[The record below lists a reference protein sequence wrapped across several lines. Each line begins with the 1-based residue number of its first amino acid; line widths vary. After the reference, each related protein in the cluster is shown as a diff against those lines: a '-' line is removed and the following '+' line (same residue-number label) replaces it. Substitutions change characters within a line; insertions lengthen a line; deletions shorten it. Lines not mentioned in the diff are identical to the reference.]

1 MSRRLPEVSSWLDHV
16 AVPFEP
22 PGLVPGLREAAVVG
36 LAAAIRTT
44 RELNLATHAIARSL
58 VLHAGFRA
66 VYLEGTIDTG
76 AGLDHYVTTGAGD
89 PFRLVRA
96 SQGFVRTAETLEFV
110 RWLREYNVEHPDDPA
125 RVVHAD
131 DDPAPVSLAAVEDH
145 LADVDLRWRE
155 RTGSSIVHLGGMTHM
170 IVGDP
175 RALSPY
181 SQTGRSAGAVLRGAL
196 GVDYHAIALT
206 AGSGHAPLPVPEVP
220 EDFFES
226 ALDRLPLPSLML
238 PLRVGSA
245 APPAVSRWLRT
256 PLRIRCVGPNYDPER
271 AADFHLTAGPTNEAI
286 DTIVHIQRVTPT
298 SPLLDPSGTAPARV
312 SRARTSGSRAL
323 EPR

>member
-1 MSRRLPEVSSWLDHV
+1 MSRRPPEVSSWLGQI

-22 PGLVPGLREAAVVG
+22 DGLVPALRDAAVVG

-44 RELNLATHAIARSL
+44 RELNLASHAIARSL

-66 VYLEGTIDTG
+66 VHIEGTTDTG
-76 AGLDHYVTTGAGD
+76 AGLDRYVTTGAGD
-89 PFRLVRA
+89 PIGLVRT
-96 SQGFVRTAETLEFV
+96 SQGFVRTAETLELV
-110 RWLREYNVEHPDDPA
+110 RWLREYNLEHPDDPA
-125 RVVHAD
+125 RVVHTD
-131 DDPAPVSLAAVEDH
+131 GDPSPGSPGAVEDQ

-155 RTGSSIVHLGGMTHM
+155 RTGSSIVHLGGMAHM

-175 RALSPY
+175 RTLSPY
-181 SQTGRSAGAVLRGAL
+181 SQTGRSAGALLRGAL
-196 GVDYHAIALT
+196 GTGYHAIALT

-220 EDFFES
+220 EDFVES
-226 ALDRLPLPSLML
+226 ALDRLPLPALML

-256 PLRIRCVGPNYDPER
+256 PLRIRCVGPNYDPEK

-286 DTIVHIQRVTPT
+286 DTVVHIQRVTPT
-298 SPLLDPSGTAPARV
+298 SPLPDPSPH
-312 SRARTSGSRAL
+312 
-323 EPR
+323 

>member
-1 MSRRLPEVSSWLDHV
+1 MSRRPPEVSIWLGQV

-22 PGLVPGLREAAVVG
+22 AGLVPALRDAAVVG

-44 RELNLATHAIARSL
+44 RELNLASHAIARSL

-66 VYLEGTIDTG
+66 VHIEGTTDTG
-76 AGLDHYVTTGAGD
+76 AGLDRYVTTGAGD
-89 PFRLVRA
+89 PIGLVRT
-96 SQGFVRTAETLEFV
+96 SQGFVRTAETLELV
-110 RWLREYNVEHPDDPA
+110 RWLREYNLEHPDDPA
-125 RVVHAD
+125 RVVHTD
-131 DDPAPVSLAAVEDH
+131 GDPSPGSPGAVEDQ

-155 RTGSSIVHLGGMTHM
+155 RTGSSIVHLGGMAHM

-175 RALSPY
+175 RTLSPY
-181 SQTGRSAGAVLRGAL
+181 SQTGRSAGALLRGAL
-196 GVDYHAIALT
+196 GTGYHAIALT

-220 EDFFES
+220 EDFVES
-226 ALDRLPLPSLML
+226 ALDRLPLPALML

-256 PLRIRCVGPNYDPER
+256 PLRIRCVGPNYDPEK

-286 DTIVHIQRVTPT
+286 DTVVHIQRVTPT
-298 SPLLDPSGTAPARV
+298 SPLPDPSPH
-312 SRARTSGSRAL
+312 
-323 EPR
+323 

>member
-1 MSRRLPEVSSWLDHV
+1 MSRRPPGVSIWLGQV

-22 PGLVPGLREAAVVG
+22 AGLVPALRDAAVVG

-44 RELNLATHAIARSL
+44 RELNLASHAIARSL

-66 VYLEGTIDTG
+66 VHIEGTTDTG
-76 AGLDHYVTTGAGD
+76 AGLDRYVTTGAGD
-89 PFRLVRA
+89 PIGLVRT
-96 SQGFVRTAETLEFV
+96 SQGFVRTAETLELV
-110 RWLREYNVEHPDDPA
+110 RWLREYNLEHPDDPA
-125 RVVHAD
+125 RVVHTD
-131 DDPAPVSLAAVEDH
+131 GDPAPGSPGAVEDQ

-155 RTGSSIVHLGGMTHM
+155 RTGSSIVHLGGMAHM

-175 RALSPY
+175 RTLSPY
-181 SQTGRSAGAVLRGAL
+181 SQTGRSAGALLRGAL
-196 GVDYHAIALT
+196 GTGYHAIALT

-220 EDFFES
+220 EDFVES
-226 ALDRLPLPSLML
+226 ALDRLPLPALML

-256 PLRIRCVGPNYDPER
+256 PLRIRCVGPNYDPEK

-286 DTIVHIQRVTPT
+286 DTVVHIQRVTPT
-298 SPLLDPSGTAPARV
+298 SPLPDPSPH
-312 SRARTSGSRAL
+312 
-323 EPR
+323 